1 MNRKGEIDKL
11 TKLIKPDIGII
22 TNISYAHIKNFKNL
36 SEIALAKSEIIKNI
50 NKGGTIILNKE
61 DKYFNFFKKKSLI
74 NNLNIIT
81 FADKIDADVMHLKTI
96 RKESKRILFIKVKNK
111 TKKFIIRD
119 DVLPY
124 LNNILATV
132 AVISIYF
139 DIQKINK
146 NIFYNFSVPTGRGDF
161 IKLKL
166 KNKKINIIDESYNS
180 NPLSLKFAINK
191 FNFLNINN
199 KNKNILLG
207 DMLELGKYAKKL
219 HREAAK
225 DINKSNINKVFVY
238 GKFIKETF
246 NKITT
251 QKKGKILKNRNEILD
266 LIKKDLNNKDY
277 LMIKGSNAT
286 GLNNIVSKIKLG
298 QQNAL

>member
-1 MNRKGEIDKL
+1 M
-11 TKLIKPDIGII
+11 
-22 TNISYAHIKNFKNL
+22 
-36 SEIALAKSEIIKNI
+36 
-50 NKGGTIILNKE
+50 
-61 DKYFNFFKKKSLI
+61 
-74 NNLNIIT
+74 
-81 FADKIDADVMHLKTI
+81 
-96 RKESKRILFIKVKNK
+96 
-111 TKKFIIRD
+111 
-119 DVLPY
+119 
-124 LNNILATV
+124 
-132 AVISIYF
+132 
-139 DIQKINK
+139 
-146 NIFYNFSVPTGRGDF
+146 
-161 IKLKL
+161 
-166 KNKKINIIDESYNS
+166 
-180 NPLSLKFAINK
+180 SLKFAINK
-191 FNFLNINN
+191 FNFLNIKN

-251 QKKGKILKNRNEILD
+251 QKKGKILKNRNDILD

>member
-1 MNRKGEIDKL
+1 
-11 TKLIKPDIGII
+11 
-22 TNISYAHIKNFKNL
+22 
-36 SEIALAKSEIIKNI
+36 
-50 NKGGTIILNKE
+50 
-61 DKYFNFFKKKSLI
+61 
-74 NNLNIIT
+74 
-81 FADKIDADVMHLKTI
+81 MHLKTI
-96 RKESKRILFIKVKNK
+96 RKKSKCILFIKVKDK

-166 KNKKINIIDESYNS
+166 KNKKISIIDESYNS

-191 FNFLNINN
+191 FNFLNIKN

-251 QKKGKILKNRNEILD
+251 QKKGKILKNRNDILD